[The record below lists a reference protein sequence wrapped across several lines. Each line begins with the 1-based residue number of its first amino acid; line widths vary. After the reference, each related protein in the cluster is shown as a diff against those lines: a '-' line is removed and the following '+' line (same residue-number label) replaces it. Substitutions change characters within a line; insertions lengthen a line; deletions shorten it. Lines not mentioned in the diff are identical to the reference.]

1 MVENSTSKTV
11 IQAGVDVLI
20 EAQSL
25 YFDYE
30 VDGFSISDVSLKL
43 KRGTLAALI
52 GANGSGKSTLIRLL
66 AGLLSPVAGQIW
78 LKGQPLE
85 LIPRIRRAQSLAYV
99 PQINPMIFPFT
110 ALEVVLTGRTPYTS
124 FFGFENQSDIEKA
137 MEALATVG
145 GTHLAQRRV
154 TELSGGERQLVAFAR
169 ALAQE
174 PECLLL
180 DEPSAA
186 LDLKHRARL
195 VRTLQHLRDKEGM
208 TALMVTH
215 DLQLLDP
222 GFDQVFAISHGSV
235 VAQGTPRRVL
245 TDCVLSQVYDDPHI
259 RARRLE
265 GRTFVWSGI

>member
-1 MVENSTSKTV
+1 MPATNS
-11 IQAGVDVLI
+11 AGDVLI
-20 EAQSL
+20 EARRL
-25 YFDYE
+25 CFAYE
-30 VDGFSISDVSLKL
+30 ADQWVVKEVSLQL

-66 AGLLSPVAGQIW
+66 AGLRSPASGEITF
-78 LKGQPLE
+78 KGRSLE
-85 LIPRIRRAQSLAYV
+85 RMPRKQLARSLAYI

-110 ALEVVLTGRTPYTS
+110 AIEVVLTGRSPYTPR
-124 FFGFENQSDIEKA
+124 FRFENQSDVEKA

-145 GTHLAQRRV
+145 GTHLARRPV

-174 PECLLL
+174 PECLIL

-186 LDLKHRARL
+186 LDLKHRAGL
-195 VRTLQHLRDKEGM
+195 IRTLRRLRDREGM

-222 GFDQVFAISHGSV
+222 VFDQVFAMHRGSV
-235 VAQGTPRRVL
+235 LAEGQPSQVL
-245 TDCVLSQVYDDPHI
+245 TGSVLSRVYEDPQVC
-259 RARRLE
+259 ARRLE
-265 GRTFVWSGI
+265 GRTFVWSGA

>member
-1 MVENSTSKTV
+1 MVENSTSDTV
-11 IQAGVDVLI
+11 VQAGQEVLI
-20 EAQSL
+20 EAQNL
-25 YFDYE
+25 YFAYE
-30 VDGFSISDVSLKL
+30 VDGFSVRDVSLTL
-43 KRGTLAALI
+43 KRGILAALI

-66 AGLLSPVAGQIW
+66 AGLISPVAGGIW
-78 LKGQPLE
+78 LKEQPLE
-85 LIPRIRRAQSLAYV
+85 LMPGIQRAQLIAYV

-110 ALEVVLTGRTPYTS
+110 TLEVVLTGRSPYTS
-124 FFGFENQSDIEKA
+124 LFRFENQSDIEKA
-137 MEALATVG
+137 MEALETVG
-145 GTHLAQRRV
+145 GTHLAHRRV

-186 LDLKHRARL
+186 LDLKHRAQL
-195 VRTLQHLRDKEGM
+195 VRTLQHLRDKKKM

-215 DLQLLDP
+215 DLQLLEP
-222 GFDQVFAISHGSV
+222 GFDQVFAISQGSV
-235 VAQGTPRRVL
+235 VAQGSPLRVL

-265 GRTFVWSGI
+265 GRTFVWSGT